1 MPISL
6 YIVDTL
12 QEAIDLVDD
21 YAADHTW
28 QVPWLT
34 QKVNG

>member
-1 MPISL
+1 MSTNLRKLAALTWFDDIAF
-6 YIVDTL
+6 DTL

-28 QVPWLT
+28 
-34 QKVNG
+34 